1 MKKLG
6 WFALALTM
14 TLGSCQHFL
23 GKRVR
28 GNGNIKTE
36 DRSVGSFKNVEI
48 SATAKILLSQGDQHS
63 VKVEGDENLL
73 PYVEVNQD
81 GDKII
86 IRDRPG
92 FVLRPTGDLR
102 IYITSPVFSEIDA
115 SGASDIV
122 SQNKISNPEELSMRL
137 SGAGDVKME
146 VDAPRF
152 TFTMSGAGSIY
163 LKGQT
168 KDVELHMS
176 GAGSAHFYDLL
187 AENVQVNISGV
198 GSAEVYG
205 SVKIQAQISGAG
217 SISYKGNASDVS
229 KQVSGIGS
237 INKAD

>member
-6 WFALALTM
+6 WFALALTI